1 MHRKQNELVCAVVAQ
16 RVRARRYCFL
26 ENTMNTMT
34 ELKLLQPK
42 DAPLLPAVIACL
54 PLKPREAMFSKS
66 SKHRIEKASMER
78 SNSREAK
85 PQKREP
91 AQRTSRIVINA
102 IAGPSF
108 FTS

>member
-1 MHRKQNELVCAVVAQ
+1 VCCSCTKGTRTPILFFGEYDEYDA
-16 RVRARRYCFL
+16 
-26 ENTMNTMT
+26 MT
-34 ELKLLQPK
+34 ELKLLRPK